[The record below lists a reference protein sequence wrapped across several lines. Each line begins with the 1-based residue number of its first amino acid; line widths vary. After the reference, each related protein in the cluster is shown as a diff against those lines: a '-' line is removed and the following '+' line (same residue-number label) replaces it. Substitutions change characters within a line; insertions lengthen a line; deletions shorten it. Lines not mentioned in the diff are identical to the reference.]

1 MKHLDDHAVAVEGCF
16 GCKAMGLQLSPG
28 AARNTGTG
36 MSDKAWDNELDAY
49 RAARSQGIQPDG
61 TKLNKIRK
69 AVELSDK
76 VGAPY
81 GTPEYE
87 KKAVE
92 KVIGGL

>member
-1 MKHLDDHAVAVEGCF
+1 
-16 GCKAMGLQLSPG
+16 
-28 AARNTGTG
+28 
-36 MSDKAWDNELDAY
+36 LDAY